1 MIVYSYRSR
10 KSQIRLRFTVARSGD
25 IVLPGVYLLS
35 HYVRPNDVDNDVDD
49 EAKQQRDLNCPVTH
63 VQLRWEV
70 CGGAKIRIA
79 RA

>member
-1 MIVYSYRSR
+1 MIVYLYRSR
-10 KSQIRLRFTVARSGD
+10 KIQIRLRFTVARSGD

-63 VQLRWEV
+63 VQLRWKFAE
-70 CGGAKIRIA
+70 A
-79 RA
+79 RKFV